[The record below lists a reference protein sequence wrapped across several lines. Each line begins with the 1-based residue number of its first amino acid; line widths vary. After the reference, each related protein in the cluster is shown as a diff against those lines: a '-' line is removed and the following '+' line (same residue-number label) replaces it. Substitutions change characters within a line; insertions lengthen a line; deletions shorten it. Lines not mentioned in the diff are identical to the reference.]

1 MSFCVRNARYF
12 PTKKTDPKSN
22 LSIFIWSK
30 LSSMANR
37 PFSVNYI
44 YLALKRKSVHF
55 SGLTW
60 YPSNFLPQPHLG
72 QAYLLPTVFTY
83 PGVSGLRLSL
93 DFTAYQHA
101 ILSFPL
107 FFCFLSTIAAR
118 IALLA
123 CWTLPLHSCAKICCR
138 VENKTGEKNCSFQQQ
153 TTLMTTNEVL
163 PFLSFT
169 LSLKLLMAKI
179 FIY

>member
-1 MSFCVRNARYF
+1 MFNGESTFLSQLHLFATEAKKCPFQGFDLVSELF
-12 PTKKTDPKSN
+12 PSTTDFDQPY
-22 LSIFIWSK
+22 LP
-30 LSSMANR
+30 LR
-37 PFSVNYI
+37 PSVTNYVS
-44 YLALKRKSVHF
+44 ALFH
-55 SGLTW
+55 
-60 YPSNFLPQPHLG
+60 
-72 QAYLLPTVFTY
+72 
-83 PGVSGLRLSL
+83 SL

-101 ILSFPL
+101 ILSFSL